1 MIIAKYLKS
10 YKTIITLGVFVALI
24 PLLGI
29 PSWLRDVLTYV
40 SGLAIAFAAF
50 VLNRKPREITTFKE
64 SLIEKNTVGI
74 VSEAS
79 SEVENDFSNLNKE

>member
-40 SGLAIAFAAF
+40 SGLAITFAAF

-64 SLIEKNTVGI
+64 SLVEKNTVGI
-74 VSEAS
+74 VSETPGEA
-79 SEVENDFSNLNKE
+79 ENNFQI